1 MEQRKLDNMT
11 GQDIKEMITEQ
22 KINLEDLSI
31 PALNCLFEYESDAVC
46 KGEGDTDLLCRCAD
60 VLAQKEGLAEEHD
73 EVFAT
78 MLNNAM
84 LSVSPVAQP
93 KTKSYR
99 FKKALLIAAAVVI
112 LACSASFVAMAFGFD
127 VFGYF
132 RELISRPAGAT
143 IEESGVTLVHFGEP
157 IRYPSIEALVST
169 EKLNIIYP
177 FKMPEGISV
186 TVVSKVIGIN
196 GNGIIEIQTTNDNVC
211 IYIDLSIE
219 NTDIAFTD
227 CEKVEKN
234 GIFFYIKK
242 EINTAFAFAI
252 HAGNYYSIQANT
264 YENLIMILDHMKEY
278 SATKEK

>member
-1 MEQRKLDNMT
+1 MEQIKLDNMT

-73 EVFAT
+73 EVFAA

-84 LSVSPVAQP
+84 QPVSPAVQP

-99 FKKALLIAAAVVI
+99 FKKALLIAAVVAL

-143 IEESGVTLVHFGEP
+143 IEESGVTLVHFGESAQ
-157 IRYPSIEALVST
+157 YTSL
-169 EKLNIIYP
+169 EKLVAETKLDIMYP
-177 FKMPEGISV
+177 DKLPAGVSITEVQVALGQDEKE
-186 TVVSKVIGIN
+186 VV
-196 GNGIIEIQTTNDNVC
+196 EIQTTNDRIR
-211 IYIDLSIE
+211 IYIDFSVKRGEDTFSDCQSYIINNKEFLVQQ
-219 NTDIAFTD
+219 TD
-227 CEKVEKN
+227 C
-234 GIFFYIKK
+234 
-242 EINTAFAFAI
+242 FAI
-252 HAGNYYSIQANT
+252 CFYKDNYYYIQADN
-264 YENLIMILDHMKEY
+264 YENLLLLIKNMKE
-278 SATKEK
+278 